1 MLQSGEDSPLK
12 VKSHCRTRACPEL
25 LEMAASYWILCPF
38 LAVQDTALP
47 INAQHGKSLLVG
59 SPVEEAPHQHPTLET
74 EHPKTC
80 WVKTCD
86 KTPLVLSSAHL
97 L

>member
-1 MLQSGEDSPLK
+1 
-12 VKSHCRTRACPEL
+12 
-25 LEMAASYWILCPF
+25 MAESYSIICLF

-47 INAQHGKSLLVG
+47 INAQCGKILEVG
-59 SPVEEAPHQHPTLET
+59 RSVEKARHQHPTPET

-80 WVKTCD
+80 RVKTCD
-86 KTPLVLSSAHL
+86 KTPFVLSSAHL